1 MKRALRPFAAVLL
14 ALGLLVAAHPSPSS
28 AETFEQRARSFVDTV
43 GAEAIQ
49 TFGTPD
55 KAERYA
61 HFREMLTRCFDLPT
75 IGRYVLG
82 QYAARFTPEQMASF
96 MAAFEDYVVANY
108 AAKQWDVKGVRI
120 EIASTA
126 QNNPDDIAV
135 DTLIHIPHK
144 SNKPIAMGW
153 RIYNAGAAPKI
164 IDLKVDGLSL
174 VVSQRAEFGSVLQQK
189 KGDVKEFVAFI
200 QARTRQ
206 LDGSAPVSKAAVN

>member
-1 MKRALRPFAAVLL
+1 MNRVLRLLVGSALVLL
-14 ALGLLVAAHPSPSS
+14 LTFSGHLSDAH
-28 AETFEQRARSFVDTV
+28 AQTFESRARSFVDAV

-55 KAERYA
+55 KVERYA
-61 HFREMLTRCFDLPT
+61 HFREMLKRCFDLPT

-82 QYAARFTPEQMASF
+82 QYAPRLTPDQMASF

-120 EIASTA
+120 EVAGTAS
-126 QNNPDDIAV
+126 NNPDDIAV

-153 RIYNAGAAPKI
+153 RIYNAGPAPKI

-174 VVSQRAEFGSVLQQK
+174 VVSQRAEFSAVLQQK
-189 KGDVKEFVAFI
+189 KGDVKEFLAFI
-200 QARTRQ
+200 EARTRQ
-206 LDGSAPVSKAAVN
+206 LEGNVPTAKAAAN